1 MSANDRLRY
10 FPSRVACPADLLAIG
25 PVSLFRAD
33 GRDWPWL
40 PTPVWHQDR
49 PHTRPGRPQSP
60 PAATAPALGPQQ
72 VESRGP
78 PGGDA
83 GGGDSLAS
91 SAVIARCRKRFGSA
105 QGLVGTTLPNPWRLR
120 SPRTAAAIRPG
131 RKGALLGLPS
141 WAPLPCA
148 RSRDRTTITWQR
160 AAEVSGQSGVSVDGS
175 CRLPVCEHGD

>member
-1 MSANDRLRY
+1 MSCGS
-10 FPSRVACPADLLAIG
+10 P
-25 PVSLFRAD
+25 
-33 GRDWPWL
+33 RDWSCQSVSGGWPGL
-40 PTPVWHQDR
+40 ALVT
-49 PHTRPGRPQSP
+49 HTRLAPGSTAYQTRPAPVTSSCHCSSAWP
-60 PAATAPALGPQQ
+60 PT
-72 VESRGP
+72 SREPRGR